1 MLTSVE
7 RAEQR
12 AQMLDRFAKMYAPA
26 IGRGPV
32 AEYIAKTGTDALNG
46 ADMIAVAPKKYT
58 SEVEYASNVVAQR
71 LKDVAMIHTAD
82 IGTRILYTE
91 FGGFDTHAA
100 QASNHP
106 RLWSEVSGAIA
117 DFWDD
122 LKAHDAA
129 DNVTMLVFSEFGRR
143 VRENGGGTDHGA
155 GGVAFVIG
163 PNVKGGQYGE
173 YPSIEADKL
182 VEGDLAPGMDFRGPY
197 AAILDDWMGID
208 DREIVGG
215 EFERPPL
222 FKN

>member
-1 MLTSVE
+1 
-7 RAEQR
+7 
-12 AQMLDRFAKMYAPA
+12 MLDRFAKMYAPA

-46 ADMIAVAPKKYT
+46 ADMIAIAPKGYT
-58 SEVEYASNVVAQR
+58 SEVEYASNPVAQR

-100 QASNHP
+100 QAVNHP
-106 RLWSEVSGAIA
+106 RLWSEVSGAVA

-122 LKAHDAA
+122 LNAHDAA

-197 AAILDDWMGID
+197 ASILDDWMGID

-215 EFERPPL
+215 EFERPPI
-222 FKN
+222 FRN